1 MSFVLSHI
9 ATTDITSSAS
19 TVTFSLPSDFS
30 IFQLLGE
37 DITGS
42 GTLTF
47 YMRVSTDNAS
57 TFKSGSTDY
66 NWAGRTRYAGNSG
79 GGSSNIGALNG
90 DSHIQFM
97 QNHGSTQD
105 GYAFNYYLYGANNS
119 SLRFMVHGSYTGVDT
134 NLVSDSR
141 ISGSYNATTAVTD
154 IQLSM
159 ASGTIESGKIR
170 LYGVA

>member
-1 MSFVLSHI
+1 MSLVLSHI

-19 TVTFSLPSDFS
+19 TVAFSLPSDFS
-30 IFQLLGE
+30 IFHLLGE

-47 YMRVSTDNAS
+47 YMRVSTDNGS

-66 NWAGRTRYAGNSG
+66 CWAGRNRYAGNGGAGSG
-79 GGSSNIGALNG
+79 NIGALNE

-97 QNHGSTQD
+97 QNHGSTND

-119 SLRFMVHGSYTGVDT
+119 SLRFMVHGSYTGVETDI
-134 NLVSDSR
+134 VADGR
-141 ISGSYNATTAVTD
+141 VSGSYNATTAVTD